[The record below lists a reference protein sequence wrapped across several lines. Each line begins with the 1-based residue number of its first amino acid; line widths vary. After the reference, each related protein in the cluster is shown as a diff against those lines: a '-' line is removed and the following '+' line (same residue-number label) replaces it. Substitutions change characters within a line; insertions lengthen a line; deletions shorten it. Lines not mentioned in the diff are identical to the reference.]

1 MISEEF
7 LKQIRK
13 AYAAHSEVF
22 QRFHCVDKV
31 AKKEVPTGTMCFSCF
46 KYDFLKGFTH
56 FSHIFIYIGI

>member
-22 QRFHCVDKV
+22 PEVSLCGQSC
-31 AKKEVPTGTMCFSCF
+31 KEGSPDWNHV
-46 KYDFLKGFTH
+46 LLLLQV
-56 FSHIFIYIGI
+56 